1 MRFWDSSSVVP
12 LLVEEEASDFLA
24 QQAVEDP
31 HLIVWWATSVE
42 CASALARLEREGSLD
57 PAVMSAAMRRLDE
70 LEAGWAEVQPVE
82 RLRATAVRLLRV
94 HHLRAADSL
103 QLAAAIAATEGEPR
117 SLPILT
123 LDERLAIAAQREGFA
138 VIVPPNGP

>member
-1 MRFWDSSSVVP
+1 MRFWDSSAVVP
-12 LLVEEEASDFLA
+12 LLVEEEVSDFLA
-24 QQAVEDP
+24 QQAQEDP

-42 CASALARLEREGSLD
+42 CSSALARLEREGSLG
-57 PAVMSAAMRRLDE
+57 PSGMSAAMRRLDE

-94 HHLRAADSL
+94 HQLRAADSL
-103 QLAAAIAATEGEPR
+103 QLAAAIAAAEGEPR

-123 LDERLAIAAQREGFA
+123 LDERLAIAAQREGFP
-138 VIVPPNGP
+138 VIAPPNGP